1 MPSALA
7 RFSTCRQT
15 GAGKRI
21 ERGTV
26 GPVSVPLRGRPGATW
41 NRPSAAMR
49 AAYGLGRSLTLV
61 KSNSGISRSDAAEG
75 SLILRAFFIASPLVS
90 GRPPSADEPDRVL
103 VDLHV
108 NHEQQAAAVRLPEQ
122 NQPFWLLDI
131 LCDACERVIEHG
143 F

>member
-1 MPSALA
+1 
-7 RFSTCRQT
+7 
-15 GAGKRI
+15 
-21 ERGTV
+21 
-26 GPVSVPLRGRPGATW
+26 
-41 NRPSAAMR
+41 
-49 AAYGLGRSLTLV
+49 
-61 KSNSGISRSDAAEG
+61 
-75 SLILRAFFIASPLVS
+75 VS